1 MMKHGLMNRYTCMC
15 CNKKFSIPAQ
25 LKQDELLENPTP
37 ILGQEDN
44 QQPSL
49 DSNIFEGSTTNR
61 RVPPTNVEDSNS
73 DTSVLPSIT
82 LYNFIINKNNELVKA
97 YWSDDIV

>member
-25 LKQDELLENPTP
+25 VKQGELLENPTP
-37 ILGQEDN
+37 NIGQEDN

-49 DSNIFEGSTTNR
+49 DGNIFEGSTTNNIPR
-61 RVPPTNVEDSNS
+61 EP
-73 DTSVLPSIT
+73 
-82 LYNFIINKNNELVKA
+82 
-97 YWSDDIV
+97 

>member
-1 MMKHGLMNRYTCMC
+1 MG
-15 CNKKFSIPAQ
+15 
-25 LKQDELLENPTP
+25 TP
-37 ILGQEDN
+37 EEDN
-44 QQPSL
+44 QQLSL

-82 LYNFIINKNNELVKA
+82 LHNFIINENNELVKA